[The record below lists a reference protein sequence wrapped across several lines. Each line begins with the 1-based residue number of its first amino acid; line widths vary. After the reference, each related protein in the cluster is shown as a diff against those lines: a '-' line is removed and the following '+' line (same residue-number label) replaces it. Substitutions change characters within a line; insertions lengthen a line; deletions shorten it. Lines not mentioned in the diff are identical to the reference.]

1 MRMRQTLRRT
11 SLVAALLVAGVAGPV
26 LAEDLSLQEVEVTQD
41 QQAAE
46 LVITLNKTAEG
57 TAVSAFKMT
66 NPDRLVI
73 DIADAEIE
81 PDLGA
86 VGGAGDLIQQVE
98 VETVDDGG
106 LLARVRLT
114 LDGAADYQLNA
125 EGDRVIVRLTRAA
138 TGNDPLSVTEPEEGT
153 DEPPEDDPFLQA
165 TVEPTTDR
173 PRSGPDDLPD
183 GTSLTSL
190 DFVNGEDV
198 SRVVIGLKGTTS
210 YTDTQPRGNTI
221 IVDVPGAFVPQS
233 LTRVLDASQFISPV
247 RMVRAYRNSS
257 GARIIITLR
266 SSAEYTIQTAPGG
279 LVYVDI
285 PVPDSMKADREVAI
299 ESSSSVSPSG
309 GDGGIESSYRDEVL
323 IGSSGRTVDPQAAFG
338 SGSGSSDPSSLAG
351 LASGFM
357 IDSSS
362 ATSTPYSGRQIS
374 LDFVNA
380 DIHSI
385 FRLISSVSRLNIVAG
400 DDVTGTVT
408 VRMENVPWDQALAA
422 ILQSKGLASQRFGN
436 IVRVAPLE
444 TIKTEQQMA
453 LEAKRAKD
461 ELEDLQLLV
470 LPLNYA
476 TAGDLN
482 EQIESLISQRGSLEV
497 DERGNQLIIKE
508 SEAVLAQIRELV
520 RQLDQQTPQVL
531 IEARIVEASSNF
543 TRGLGIEWGSSLDAS
558 TSTGYSTG
566 LFFPNNVNASG
577 ALDRTG
583 NPIFYDEGQGN
594 GNLLVDLGP
603 DGANSGIAFSLG
615 SIPGLIDLD
624 ARLLAL
630 ESNGYGKV
638 VSSPKLTTLDNETAT
653 VSQGARIPF
662 LSTSAGG
669 TQVQFITAALD
680 LQVTPHITSDDK
692 VFLDVSITNNRAD
705 FSQLI
710 QGNPAI
716 QIKEV
721 ATQVLVADGDTTVL
735 GGVFALEESF
745 SQGRVPGLHK
755 IPLLGY
761 LFKNSNESRTRNELL
776 VFITP
781 HIISRSVASN

>member
-1 MRMRQTLRRT
+1 SDFTFDVQ
-11 SLVAALLVAGVAGPV
+11 
-26 LAEDLSLQEVEVTQD
+26 
-41 QQAAE
+41 
-46 LVITLNKTAEG
+46 
-57 TAVSAFKMT
+57 
-66 NPDRLVI
+66 
-73 DIADAEIE
+73 
-81 PDLGA
+81 
-86 VGGAGDLIQQVE
+86 
-98 VETVDDGG
+98 
-106 LLARVRLT
+106 
-114 LDGAADYQLNA
+114 
-125 EGDRVIVRLTRAA
+125 GDRVVVRLSRSGSTPVSADE
-138 TGNDPLSVTEPEEGT
+138 TDSDDPLAS
-153 DEPPEDDPFLQA
+153 A
-165 TVEPTTDR
+165 SSAPTTDR
-173 PRSGPDDLPD
+173 PPSGPDDVSD
-183 GTSLTSL
+183 DIALTSL

-198 SRVVIGLKGTTS
+198 SRVVIGLKGTTVYQDS
-210 YTDTQPRGNTI
+210 RPRSNTI
-221 IVDVPGAFVPQS
+221 IIDVPGAFVPQS

-247 RMVRAYRNSS
+247 RMVRAYRNST

-266 SSAEYTIQTAPGG
+266 STAEYSIQIGNG
-279 LVYVDI
+279 VLYVDI
-285 PVPDSMKADREVAI
+285 PVPASMKDDRQVAI
-299 ESSSSVSPSG
+299 ETGASVSPSG
-309 GDGGIESSYRDEVL
+309 GDGGIDSSYREEVL
-323 IGSSGRTVDPQAAFG
+323 IGSNGRTIDPQAAFG
-338 SGSGSSDPSSLAG
+338 SGSGSSDPSALAG
-351 LASGFM
+351 GFM
-357 IDSSS
+357 IDNSS
-362 ATSTPYSGRQIS
+362 ATDLPYSGRQIS

-385 FRLISSVSRLNIVAG
+385 FRLIASVSRLNIVAG
-400 DDVTGTVT
+400 DDVNGTVT

-470 LPLNYA
+470 LPLNYS
-476 TAGDLN
+476 TASELK
-482 EQIESLISQRGSLEV
+482 EQIASLITQRGSLEI
-497 DERGNQLIIKE
+497 DERGNQLIVKE
-508 SEAVLAQIRELV
+508 TEGILAQIRELV

-543 TRGLGIEWGSSLDAS
+543 TKGLGIEWGSELDAS

-566 LFFPNNVNASG
+566 LFFPNSIGASG
-577 ALDRTG
+577 GLGRDGT
-583 NPIFYDEGQGN
+583 PIFYAADQES
-594 GNLLVDLGP
+594 LLVDLGP
-603 DGANSGIAFSLG
+603 DGATSGVAFSFG

-630 ESNGYGKV
+630 ESNGFGKV
-638 VSSPKLTTLDNETAT
+638 VSSPRLTTLDNETAT

-680 LQVTPHITSDDK
+680 LQVTPHITSDNK
-692 VFLDVSITNNRAD
+692 VFLDVAITNNRPD
-705 FSQLI
+705 FSTLI

-721 ATQVLVADGDTTVL
+721 STQVLVADGDTTVL
-735 GGVFALEESF
+735 GGVFSMEESF

-761 LFKNSNESRTRNELL
+761 LFKNSNEARTRNELL

-781 HIISRSVASN
+781 HIIGRTVASNQ

>member
-1 MRMRQTLRRT
+1 MRQTLKRT
-11 SLVAALLVAGVAGPV
+11 SLIVALIAAGVAGPV
-26 LAEDLSLQEVEVTQD
+26 LAEELALQEVEITQD
-41 QQAAE
+41 DQAAE
-46 LVITLNKTAEG
+46 LIIMLNKLTEG
-57 TAVSAFKMT
+57 AAVSAFRSSDNRQLT
-66 NPDRLVI
+66 I
-73 DIADAEIE
+73 DIADALVE
-81 PDLGA
+81 PDLGS
-86 VGGAGDLIQQVE
+86 VGNDGNLIEKVE
-98 VETVDDGG
+98 VESVEDNLGS
-106 LLARVRLT
+106 LARVRLS
-114 LDGAADYQLNA
+114 LAAESDFTFDVQ
-125 EGDRVIVRLTRAA
+125 GDRVVVRLSRNGGTPVSAEEDESSA
-138 TGNDPLSVTEPEEGT
+138 DPLASISS
-153 DEPPEDDPFLQA
+153 
-165 TVEPTTDR
+165 EPTTDR
-173 PRSGPDDLPD
+173 PPSGPDDIRD
-183 GTSLTSL
+183 GAALSSL

-198 SRVVIGLKGTTS
+198 SRVVIGLKGTTTYQDS
-210 YTDTQPRGNTI
+210 RPRSNTI

-266 SSAEYTIQTAPGG
+266 STAEYSITTGEDM
-279 LVYVDI
+279 LYVDI
-285 PVPDSMKADREVAI
+285 PVPASMKDDRQSAI
-299 ESSSSVSPSG
+299 ESAATVSPSG
-309 GDGGIESSYRDEVL
+309 GSEGIESSYRDEVL
-323 IGSSGRTVDPQAAFG
+323 IGSNGRTVNPQAAFG
-338 SGSGSSDPSSLAG
+338 SGSGANDPSALAG
-351 LASGFM
+351 GFM
-357 IDSSS
+357 IDSTS
-362 ATSTPYSGRQIS
+362 ATDVPYSGRQIS

-400 DDVTGTVT
+400 DDVNGTVT

-422 ILQSKGLASQRFGN
+422 ILQAKGLASQRFGN

-461 ELEDLQLLV
+461 ELEELQLLV
-470 LPLNYA
+470 LPLNYS
-476 TAGDLN
+476 TADELKS
-482 EQIESLISQRGSLEV
+482 QIASLITQRGSLEV
-497 DERGNQLIIKE
+497 DERGNQLIVKE
-508 SEAVLAQIRELV
+508 TEGILAQIRELV

-543 TRGLGIEWGSSLDAS
+543 TKGLGIEWGSELDAS

-566 LFFPNNVNASG
+566 MFFPNSIGASG
-577 ALDRTG
+577 GLDRTG
-583 NPIFYDEGQGN
+583 DPIFYTQDQES
-594 GNLLVDLGP
+594 LLVDLGP
-603 DGANSGIAFSLG
+603 DGATSGVAFSLG

-630 ESNGYGKV
+630 ESTGFGKV

-680 LQVTPHITSDDK
+680 LQVTPHITSDNK
-692 VFLDVSITNNRAD
+692 VFLDVTISNNRAD

-735 GGVFALEESF
+735 GGVFSLEESF

-761 LFKNSNESRTRNELL
+761 LFKNSNESRIRNELL

-781 HIISRSVASN
+781 HIIGRTVADNQ

>member
-1 MRMRQTLRRT
+1 MRQTLKRT
-11 SLVAALLVAGVAGPV
+11 SLVVALLAAGVAGPV
-26 LAEDLSLQEVEVTQD
+26 LAEDLALQEVEVTQD
-41 QQAAE
+41 EQTAE
-46 LVITLNKTAEG
+46 LVITLNKTAAG
-57 TAVSAFKMT
+57 TAVSAFKMS

-73 DIADAEIE
+73 DIVDAQVE
-81 PDLGA
+81 PDLGS
-86 VGGAGDLIQQVE
+86 VGGAGDLVQSVD
-98 VETVDDGG
+98 VETVDDGTG
-106 LLARVRLT
+106 TLARVRLT
-114 LDGAADYQLNA
+114 LAAASDYTLDSQ
-125 EGDRVIVRLTRAA
+125 GDRVIVRLSRSGASSTPVAA
-138 TGNDPLSVTEPEEGT
+138 APAAGGA
-153 DEPPEDDPFLQA
+153 DEPSGDDPFLQA
-165 TVEPTTDR
+165 TSTPTSDR
-173 PRSGPDDLPD
+173 PLSGPEEIRD
-183 GTSLTSL
+183 GVALTSL
-190 DFVNGEDV
+190 DFINGEDV
-198 SRVVIGLKGTTS
+198 SRVVIGLKGTTTYQDS
-210 YTDTQPRGNTI
+210 QPRSNTI

-266 SSAEYTIQTAPGG
+266 STAEYSIKTGAGG
-279 LVYVDI
+279 MLYVDI
-285 PVPDSMKADREVAI
+285 PVPDSMKQDRQAAI
-299 ESSSSVSPSG
+299 ETGAVVSPSG
-309 GDGGIESSYRDEVL
+309 GDGGLGSSYRDEVL

-338 SGSGSSDPSSLAG
+338 SGSGSSDPSALAG
-351 LASGFM
+351 GFM

-362 ATSTPYSGRQIS
+362 ATAVPYSGRQIS

-400 DDVTGTVT
+400 DDVNGTVT

-470 LPLNYA
+470 LPLNYS
-476 TAGDLN
+476 TAGDLQS
-482 EQIESLISQRGSLEV
+482 QIKSLITQRGSLEV

-508 SEAVLAQIRELV
+508 TEGILAQIRELV

-543 TRGLGIEWGSSLDAS
+543 TQGLGIEWGADLDAS

-566 LFFPNNVNASG
+566 LFFPNNINASG
-577 ALDRTG
+577 GLSREG
-583 NPIFYDEGQGN
+583 SPIFYDQGQGES
-594 GNLLVDLGP
+594 LLVDLGP
-603 DGANSGIAFSLG
+603 DGASSGVAFSLG

-630 ESNGYGKV
+630 ESNGFGKV

-680 LQVTPHITSDDK
+680 LQVTPHITSDNK
-692 VFLDVSITNNRAD
+692 VFLDVSISNNRAD

-735 GGVFALEESF
+735 GGVFSLEESF

-761 LFKNSNESRTRNELL
+761 LFKNSNQSRTRNELL

-781 HIISRSVASN
+781 HIIGRTVSNK